1 MASETVMD
9 YLGNPCQI
17 AKAKERFEGPLNKAR
32 ALDARDLAGSI
43 SGLLNK
49 LIDREEQI
57 YSAISTAHK
66 LLESEPESDHVR
78 AVLAIAMPYHCE
90 SCCTLDRQA
99 GQVLAALELGTLE
112 EAPHG

>member
-1 MASETVMD
+1 MASETVLD

-17 AKAKERFEGPLNKAR
+17 AEAKERFEGPLNKAR
-32 ALDARDLAGSI
+32 ALDVRDLAGSI

-78 AVLAIAMPYHCE
+78 ALLAIAMPYQCE
-90 SCCTLDRQA
+90 SCCTLDRLA
-99 GQVLAALELGTLE
+99 GQVLAALELGKLV